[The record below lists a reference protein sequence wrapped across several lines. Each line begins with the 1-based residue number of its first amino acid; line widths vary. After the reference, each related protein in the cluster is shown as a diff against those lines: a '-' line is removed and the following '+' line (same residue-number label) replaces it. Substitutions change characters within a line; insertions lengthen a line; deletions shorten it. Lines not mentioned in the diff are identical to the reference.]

1 MLYTASL
8 SKLID
13 VFNKMPGIGHKSAVR
28 LAFYILSLSK
38 EETDDIISTIEK
50 AKESI
55 TYCEKCYNL
64 TESNPCEICGNSK
77 RDHSTICVV
86 ETPKDVIAL
95 EKTREY
101 FGLYHVL
108 HGVISP
114 MDNVGPDMLKIKELL
129 ERIASEDIKEVIIAC
144 NPSVEGEATAMYLSK
159 LIKPFGVKVSRIAF
173 GLPIGG
179 DLEYADQVT
188 LTKAIEGR
196 REL

>member
-28 LAFYILSLSK
+28 LAFYILSLTK
-38 EETDDIISTIEK
+38 EETADIISTIEK

-77 RDHSTICVV
+77 RDQSTICVV

-114 MDNVGPDMLKIKELL
+114 MDNIGPDMLKIKELL
-129 ERIASEDIKEVIIAC
+129 ERIANEDIKEVIIAC

>member
-28 LAFYILSLSK
+28 LAFYILSLTK
-38 EETDDIISTIEK
+38 EETADIISTIEK

-64 TESNPCEICGNSK
+64 TESNPCEICDNPK
-77 RDHSTICVV
+77 RDQSTICVV

-129 ERIASEDIKEVIIAC
+129 ERIANKDIKEVIIAC

>member
-28 LAFYILSLSK
+28 LAFYILSLTK
-38 EETDDIISTIEK
+38 EETDDIIATIEK
-50 AKESI
+50 AKGSI

-64 TESNPCEICGNSK
+64 TETNPCEICSNIK

-114 MDNVGPDMLKIKELL
+114 MDNIGPDMLKIKELL
-129 ERIASEDIKEVIIAC
+129 ERIANEDIKEVIIAC